1 MKTES
6 EKRKLVYERLIKLSH
21 RAMDSRGRFEKAYEK
36 AIARED
42 WGTICEERNIVSFA
56 TVSDWL
62 C

>member
-21 RAMDSRGRFEKAYEK
+21 QAMDSRSRFEKAYEK
-36 AIARED
+36 AIASED
-42 WGTICEERNIVSFA
+42 WGKICEERNIVSYA
-56 TVSDWL
+56 SAGDWL